1 MKTIPVSTILNTYKI
16 YLQLITLHNEDY
28 SVKQIAKKKLRRSS
42 ENVVKKSTTTVQNHC
57 GHLRNEFII

>member
-28 SVKQIAKKKLRRSS
+28 SVKQIAKK
-42 ENVVKKSTTTVQNHC
+42 N
-57 GHLRNEFII
+57 